1 MSGAGGM
8 RGRGVRFLGNSGKV
22 ALYVARFWHSA
33 ALWGGT
39 VLALYGTL
47 SDTIVCEM

>member
-1 MSGAGGM
+1 MSGAGGIREM
-8 RGRGVRFLGNSGKV
+8 GVRFEGNMGEM

-39 VLALYGTL
+39 VLVLYGTHC
-47 SDTIVCEM
+47 DTVVWKM